1 MEPTRTASGR
11 PFDIRERL
19 LEFGCDVVRVAQF
32 LHTKGPIARA
42 LSFQILAAGTSMGA
56 NAEEAD
62 GASSR
67 RDFIAKN
74 SIALKEAKETRF
86 RLRICRRCELLD
98 ASFDPML
105 KESDELIRIIAAIIH
120 NAKRRLPE

>member
-19 LEFGCDVVRVAQF
+19 L
-32 LHTKGPIARA
+32 
-42 LSFQILAAGTSMGA
+42 AAGTSIGA

-86 RLRICRRCELLD
+86 RLRICRRCDLLD
-98 ASFDPML
+98 SML

-120 NAKRRLPE
+120 SAKRGNPD